1 MSSPPDLRYIKDH
14 DWARIEPNGSA
25 TLGITEFAQD
35 SLGDVVF
42 VELPEAGVEVT
53 QFKPFGEIESV
64 KAVSELVSA
73 ISGTVT
79 ERNEALLEKPELVN
93 ESPYGD
99 GWLLKIQVGDASE
112 LDNLMSAEEYD
123 AFLASEAD

>member
-14 DWARIEPNGSA
+14 DWVRIEPDGSA

-42 VELPEAGVEVT
+42 VELPEAGAEVT

-64 KAVSELVSA
+64 KAVSDLVPG
-73 ISGTVT
+73 ISGRVT
-79 ERNEALLEKPELVN
+79 ARNEALTEKPELVN
-93 ESPYGD
+93 ESPYD
-99 GWLLKIQVGDASE
+99 EGWLVKVDVADASE
-112 LDNLMSAEEYD
+112 LDNLMSAAEYD
-123 AFLASEAD
+123 AFLASEAE